1 MVRYIQD
8 PFRVGADCRGG
19 ALGVPWG
26 RPGVVLVGAL
36 EMSWGRAPQ
45 DDPRTTPGHFGG
57 ALGMSWGA
65 LPCGTLGPK
74 VGPTLGYLRPYLRVP
89 QALPPRGKP

>member
-8 PFRVGADCRGG
+8 PFRVGAVCRGG

-65 LPCGTLGPK
+65 LPSGLAFLRW
-74 VGPTLGYLRPYLRVP
+74 VGWVVP
-89 QALPPRGKP
+89 SCRFRAQIV